1 MSLFVALSRFL
12 KSERVIPAAAQRSA
26 GIHRRAPR
34 STMDPGA
41 ALLRSLSGMT
51 ASVTVATALLLSAWS
66 SAQAQPLDKVT
77 VAGWSQPISE
87 ITNLLAEPDK
97 GFFKAKGIALD
108 YVPGNGGGAAL
119 QTLIAGQADIAF
131 TDPAALY
138 LGLDKGE
145 KLVAIYNIYP
155 QNVFNVV
162 ALKSSG
168 IRTAADL
175 KGKRIGVYSLAS
187 GTYQNLLVLLH
198 QVALSEKDVTIQP
211 TGLLNFAPLMQG
223 QVDATA
229 ATDTGLLVARAK
241 GLGEANVLEVRDQ
254 LNLPSDIFVV
264 KAAYYEQNK
273 PLLKR
278 FLAAYRDSAAWMI
291 ARPEEA
297 ARIAVTRAINGR
309 DEAVNLD
316 IIKLRNASSVSATTQ
331 REGLGRFDLEAL
343 QKGADTFR
351 SLGLISRQIDMK
363 AVVKSDLIPAKDG
376 AP

>member
-1 MSLFVALSRFL
+1 MRALPTFLAFALSWL
-12 KSERVIPAAAQRSA
+12 AAAPAAAQ
-26 GIHRRAPR
+26 AP
-34 STMDPGA
+34 
-41 ALLRSLSGMT
+41 
-51 ASVTVATALLLSAWS
+51 
-66 SAQAQPLDKVT
+66 DKVT

-97 GFFKAKGIALD
+97 GFFKARGIALD

-119 QTLIAGQADIAF
+119 QNLLAGQADIAF

-138 LGLDKGE
+138 LALDKGE

-162 ALKSSG
+162 ALKGSG
-168 IRTAADL
+168 IRSAADL

-198 QVALSEKDVTIQP
+198 QVGLSEKDVQIQP

-241 GLGEANVLEVRDQ
+241 GLGEANVIEVRDQ

-264 KAAYYEQNK
+264 KEGYYEQNK

-291 ARPEEA
+291 AKPEEA
-297 ARIAVTRAINGR
+297 ARLAVTRAINGR
-309 DEAVNLD
+309 DEAVNLE
-316 IIKLRNASSVSATTQ
+316 IIKLRNLSGVSPTTE
-331 REGLGRFDLEAL
+331 REGLGRFDLDAL

-351 SLGLISRQIDMK
+351 SLGLITRQIDM
-363 AVVKSDLIPAKDG
+363 ATVVKSDLIPQKGDI
-376 AP
+376 P

>member
-1 MSLFVALSRFL
+1 MSALR
-12 KSERVIPAAAQRSA
+12 
-26 GIHRRAPR
+26 
-34 STMDPGA
+34 
-41 ALLRSLSGMT
+41 
-51 ASVTVATALLLSAWS
+51 ALLLLALSWLTA
-66 SAQAQPLDKVT
+66 APVAAQPLDKVT

-131 TDPAALY
+131 TDPASLY
-138 LGLDKGE
+138 LALDKGE

-162 ALKSSG
+162 ALKGSG
-168 IRTAADL
+168 IRSAADL
-175 KGKRIGVYSLAS
+175 KGKRVGVYSLAS

-198 QVALSEKDVTIQP
+198 QVGLSEKDVTIQP

-229 ATDTGLLVARAK
+229 ATDTGLLVARAR
-241 GLGEANVLEVRDQ
+241 GLGEADVIEVRDQ

-264 KAAYYEQNK
+264 KEAFYERNK

-278 FLAAYRDSAAWMI
+278 FLAAYRDSATWMI

-309 DEAVNLD
+309 DEAVNLE
-316 IIKLRNASSVSATTQ
+316 IIKLRNLSSVSATTE
-331 REGLGRFDLEAL
+331 REGLGRFDLDAL

-351 SLGLISRQIDMK
+351 SLSLIARPLDMK
-363 AVVKSDLIPAKDG
+363 AIVKSDLIPQKDG
-376 AP
+376 VP